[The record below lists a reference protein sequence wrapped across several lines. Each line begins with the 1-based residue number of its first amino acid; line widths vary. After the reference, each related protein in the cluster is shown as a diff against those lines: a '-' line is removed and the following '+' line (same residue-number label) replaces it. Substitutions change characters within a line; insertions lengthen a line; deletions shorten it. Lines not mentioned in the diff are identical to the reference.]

1 MTFKFASTGFDL
13 KTETLKNHLIECV
26 NSEKETFVKLA
37 DEFYQQT
44 RRTDADYKA
53 LCAAIIAAS
62 DQLLKADD
70 WDSSLFLRNT
80 LNPIKKIHDY
90 ALELQAELAGSNPAT
105 HIASLPLNNDQIKL
119 YVSLYQAN
127 GHDLKAW
134 ALQLASITN
143 HMIGRPIHE
152 SEENAISA
160 IRHKLSQV
168 SEAYAMVFVDKSK
181 IIGEDQ
187 MRPRKDRFGNT
198 LINLLP
204 NALTSENVREFV
216 HLQKR
221 YYFKNLQLIPIE
233 G

>member
-13 KTETLKNHLIECV
+13 KTEALKNHLIECV
-26 NSEKETFVKLA
+26 KSEKETFVQLA
-37 DEFYQQT
+37 DEFYRQA
-44 RRTDADYKA
+44 RRSDADYKA

-62 DQLLKADD
+62 NQLLKAND

-80 LNPIKKIHDY
+80 LNPIKKIRDY
-90 ALELQAELAGSNPAT
+90 ALELQAELEGSNPRADIVST
-105 HIASLPLNNDQIKL
+105 PLSNDQVKL

-134 ALQLASITN
+134 ALQLASIAN
-143 HMIGRPIHE
+143 HLIGRPVYE
-152 SEENAISA
+152 SEESVISA
-160 IRHKLSQV
+160 IRPKLSQV
-168 SEAYAMVFVDKSK
+168 SEAYAIVFVEKSK

-187 MRPRKDRFGNT
+187 MRPRKDRFDNRI
-198 LINLLP
+198 INLLP
-204 NALTSENVREFV
+204 NALTGENVREFV